1 VKHVRFSYVNKIAD
15 VHGVDPLF
23 DEFCEAFEDGY
34 RALWGGNLV
43 EGSWFI
49 CG

>member
-1 VKHVRFSYVNKIAD
+1 MKHVRCSYLNKIAD
-15 VHGVDPLF
+15 VHGVDSLF